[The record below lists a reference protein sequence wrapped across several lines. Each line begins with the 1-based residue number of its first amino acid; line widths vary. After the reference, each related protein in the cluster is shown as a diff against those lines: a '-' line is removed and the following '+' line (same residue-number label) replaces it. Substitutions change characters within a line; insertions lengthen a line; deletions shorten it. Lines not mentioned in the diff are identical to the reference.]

1 MDIKQILQ
9 NNGIEEGLANQV
21 AQAINSELPKHFVKK
36 EQYNKKVNTIDSL
49 QEQINDFEARKNEP
63 NKFEELY
70 NNALKEIEGFKTKEV
85 NSKKISKIKEELKKA
100 NYTDEKII
108 ESISR
113 TIDLNSIEMVEG
125 KLKGFDI
132 ANIDDTF
139 GAFKTQIIES
149 GHQGATPPSNTNKD
163 GYSRSEIS
171 KMTPQQINKLY
182 KEDPSFLQKIH

>member
-9 NNGIEEGLANQV
+9 NNGIDEGLANQI

-36 EQYNKKVNTIDSL
+36 EQYNKKVGVIDSL
-49 QEQINDFEARKNEP
+49 QEQINDFEARKNAP

-70 NNALKEIEGFKTKEV
+70 NNALKEIEEFKTKEV
-85 NSKKISKIKEELKKA
+85 NSKKIAKIKEELKKA
-100 NYTDEKII
+100 NYTDEKIV
-108 ESISR
+108 ESISK

-125 KLKGFDI
+125 KLNGFNI
-132 ANIDDTF
+132 ENIDNTF
-139 GAFKTQIIES
+139 GAFKTQVIPS
-149 GHQGATPPSNTNKD
+149 GHTGANPPANQNKD

-182 KEDPSFLQKIH
+182 KEDPTFLQKIH

>member
-9 NNGIEEGLANQV
+9 NNGLEEGVANQI

-36 EQYNKKVNTIDSL
+36 EQYNKKVSVIDSL
-49 QEQINDFEARKNEP
+49 QEQINDFEARKNAP

-70 NNALKEIEGFKTKEV
+70 NNALKEIEGFKTKES

-108 ESISR
+108 DSISR
-113 TIDLNSIEMVEG
+113 TIDLSSIEIAEG
-125 KLKGFDI
+125 KLNGFSI
-132 ANIDDTF
+132 ESIDNTF
-139 GAFKTQIIES
+139 GAFKTQVIPS
-149 GHQGATPPSNTNKD
+149 GHTSATPPSNSNKD
-163 GYSRSEIS
+163 GYSRAEIS

>member
-9 NNGIEEGLANQV
+9 NNGLEEGVANQI

-36 EQYNKKVNTIDSL
+36 EQYNKKVSVIDSL
-49 QEQINDFEARKNEP
+49 QEQINDFEARKNAP

-70 NNALKEIEGFKTKEV
+70 NNALKEIEGFKTKES

-108 ESISR
+108 DSISR
-113 TIDLNSIEMVEG
+113 TIDLSSIEIAEG
-125 KLKGFDI
+125 KLNGFDI
-132 ANIDDTF
+132 ESIDNTF
-139 GAFKTQIIES
+139 GAFKTQVIAS
-149 GHQGATPPSNTNKD
+149 GHTSATPPSNSNKD